1 MARRAQ
7 IGFTLIE
14 LMIVVAI
21 IGVLAV
27 IAGTAFRRYMDSGRT
42 SEAMAMLG
50 EIRAKEEAYRA
61 EFSTYYGWSGGSEL
75 EANSLPAV
83 DNQTCFTGGSKEPC
97 AKAVAPSG
105 WTGTWVNWQQLGIN
119 APKSQLYCGYIV
131 NYGSGIG
138 GAGYGSNAGYPSN
151 AIGQNFLGSAQ
162 TGTPWW
168 YAVAICDN
176 DGTTGTNAKFSTA
189 STTTGVYTQ
198 NEHQ

>member
-1 MARRAQ
+1 MTRRAQ

-75 EANSLPAV
+75 SVNALPAV
-83 DNQTCFTGGSKEPC
+83 DNTTCFSGGNKEPC
-97 AKAVAPSG
+97 PKPVPATS
-105 WTGTWVNWQQLGIN
+105 WTGTWLNWQQLGIN
-119 APKSQLYCGYIV
+119 APKTQLTCGYVV
-131 NYGSGIG
+131 NYGSGTG
-138 GAGYGSNAGYPSN
+138 GAGAGFPSGTLGSNILGSNALN
-151 AIGQNFLGSAQ
+151 V
-162 TGTPWW
+162 PWW

-176 DGTTGTNAKFSTA
+176 DGNPTTANATFTTAYNTTNVSA
-189 STTTGVYTQ
+189 Q